1 MKLSELGERRVI
13 EIFAEVLGGCGIA
26 EVGIG
31 DDASILRVGE
41 ALIVLSSDMI
51 REGTH
56 LPREMTPEQAG
67 SYAVNVNLS
76 DIAAMGAKPLAM
88 LFSFGLPGDKGESYV
103 RRLAQGIKDACD
115 AHKVCVAGG
124 DTKEHSEV
132 VISGFV
138 LGVVEAGGYLT
149 RSGARP
155 GDLLCVTGSMG
166 SAAAGFYCLTRN
178 VEHPRREKFLKAA
191 LEPKARVEEGLALAG
206 AASACMDVSDGLA
219 FSLHEIARRSGVG
232 FEVYEER
239 VPRDKEV
246 REIAAL
252 AGVDEREVV
261 FHKGGD
267 FELLFAVS
275 EASLPELQEKFRH
288 KKLAP
293 ITDIGRVINEGSWL
307 ITEDGERVELPARG
321 YDAFRRGF

>member
-13 EIFAEVLGGCGIA
+13 EIFAEVLGDCGIA

-31 DDASILRVGE
+31 DDASIVRAGE

-56 LPREMTPEQAG
+56 IPREMTPEQAG

-76 DIAAMGAKPLAM
+76 DIAAMGARPLAM
-88 LFSFGLPGDKGESYV
+88 LFSFGLPGDKDESYV
-103 RRLAQGIKDACD
+103 RRLVQGIKKACD
-115 AHKVCVAGG
+115 VHKVCVVGG
-124 DTKEHSEV
+124 DTKEHGEV
-132 VISGFV
+132 VISGFAF
-138 LGVVEAGGYLT
+138 GVVEARGYLT

-155 GDLLCVTGSMG
+155 GDLLCVTGSIG

-178 VEHPRREKFLKAA
+178 IEHPRREEFLRAA
-191 LEPKARVEEGLALAG
+191 LEPEARVVEGLTLAG
-206 AASACMDVSDGLA
+206 SASACMDVSDGLA
-219 FSLHEIARRSGVG
+219 FSLHEIARKSGVG

-239 VPRDKEV
+239 VPREREV
-246 REIAAL
+246 KEIAAL

-275 EASLPELQEKFRH
+275 EASLPELKEKFRS

-293 ITDIGRVINEGSWL
+293 ITEIGRVTGEGYWL
-307 ITEDGERVELPARG
+307 ITEDGRRVELPARG
-321 YDAFRRGF
+321 YDAFLGGF